1 MPDFGCCMKF
11 QSGQSTMLMLV
22 LSLVLMLTMV
32 FVFNTSQLLSERQQ
46 AKMLADHAAYATA
59 TRQARLLNLNAYI
72 NRTQIAN
79 QLAIAQAV
87 STGSWF
93 KYAAKTSDNISTLTS
108 FFPPVSAVFSNIG
121 TGLDYAADLMTPYLV
136 AYGYQVKFL
145 ESAQQALNL
154 VSNATILTAPQE
166 FSDLTSEKGNS
177 EYDVRLIATASV
189 FPAQIIKQY
198 TEKERERMAQVVLS
212 SADSFITNRSKN
224 NIVPKIYVPTPG
236 SIGTMRIHKA
246 GGTEL
251 VGLDEWKGVDT
262 LSIHLQYKKLS
273 KLKWKTYNEET
284 PVGWGSAAGS
294 SLGTDKAKNSGS
306 YGGAS
311 SVNPQA
317 RKYAE
322 NNVPNYWDPRS
333 SSTSLTGVGI
343 PNFYELKDLKNTE
356 TVFSLL
362 VSAKKSKNKIETVN
376 RNSNL
381 KISKDFTV
389 LDNYDELEKGSVSNG
404 DMQALTKAEV
414 YFQRPWEMEVTAVS
428 KSINHEYGSLF
439 SPYWQIRLTDDMDV
453 SKRALVVA
461 EAALL
466 H

>member
-46 AKMLADHAAYATA
+46 AKMLADHVAYATA

-136 AYGYQVKFL
+136 TYGYQVKFL

-166 FSDLTSEKGNS
+166 FSNLTSEKGNS

-189 FPAQIIKQY
+189 FPSQIIRQY

-224 NIVPKIYVPTPG
+224 NIVPKLVLAPG
-236 SIGTMRIHKA
+236 GWNEFRIHKA

-251 VGLDEWKGVDT
+251 VQLDEWKGVDT
-262 LSIHLQYKKLS
+262 LSIHHYYKKI
-273 KLKWKTYNEET
+273 KKWRVKSYHDEI
-284 PVGWGSAAGS
+284 PIGWGSGAGS
-294 SLGTDKAKNSGS
+294 ALGTDKAEKSGS

-333 SSTSLTGVGI
+333 SSASLTGVGI
-343 PNFYELKDLKNTE
+343 PNFYELRDLKNTE
-356 TVFSLL
+356 TVFPLV

-414 YFQRPWEMEVTAVS
+414 YFQRPWEMEVTAAS

-453 SKRALVVA
+453 SKRASAVA

-466 H
+466 D